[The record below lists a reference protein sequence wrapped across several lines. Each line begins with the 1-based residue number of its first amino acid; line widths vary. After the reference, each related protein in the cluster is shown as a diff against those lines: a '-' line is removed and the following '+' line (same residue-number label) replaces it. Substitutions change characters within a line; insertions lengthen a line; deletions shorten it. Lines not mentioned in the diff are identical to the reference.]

1 MYPITQLDMELLL
14 GALQSHLTNQTMYGW
29 VKWGAWQVVPTRGN
43 EKLLGKAINRETAK
57 V

>member
-1 MYPITQLDMELLL
+1 MELLL